1 MNNRYTLA
9 LLAVIFSAVFF
20 CELSMA
26 KEDTAQIILK
36 KTATSKQNLYTY
48 TVKKGD
54 MISTIVR
61 HIPNINNEDI
71 KDNYK
76 IIKDLNPDISD
87 LNKLLVGQLL
97 VLPGK
102 PLYET
107 QQKMELNT
115 SYRAATAVSPK
126 NNPVGDNTYVIKKG
140 ENLIGIIHRELKIK
154 TNTQPVI
161 DIIKSLNPNVI
172 DFNRIYAGQIIK
184 LPNQN
189 FFVKAAEEDNGNV
202 QQVVKQA
209 ESQKQPEE
217 ILSLI
222 HI

>member
-61 HIPNINNEDI
+61 HIPNINKEDI

-107 QQKMELNT
+107 QQKMESNT
-115 SYRAATAVSPK
+115 SYRAAAAVPLSS
-126 NNPVGDNTYVIKKG
+126 NPAGVNTYKIKNG
-140 ENLIGIIHRELKIK
+140 DNLIGIIHRELKI
-154 TNTQPVI
+154 
-161 DIIKSLNPNVI
+161 
-172 DFNRIYAGQIIK
+172 
-184 LPNQN
+184 
-189 FFVKAAEEDNGNV
+189 
-202 QQVVKQA
+202 
-209 ESQKQPEE
+209 
-217 ILSLI
+217 
-222 HI
+222 